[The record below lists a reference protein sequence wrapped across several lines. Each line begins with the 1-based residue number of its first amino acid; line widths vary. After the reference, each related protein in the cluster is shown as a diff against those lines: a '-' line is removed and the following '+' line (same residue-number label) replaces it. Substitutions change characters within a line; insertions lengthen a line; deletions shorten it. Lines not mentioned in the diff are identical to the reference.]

1 MVKEMA
7 YPPGMELHGAG
18 WRITKR
24 IPKAL
29 LSHYTPNTRLRF
41 QTGEADKKAAT
52 VLAWRWLAERAE
64 EFQRIR
70 DTGSKYRQD
79 ITPEESAHLVR
90 LMVCSSLAADEA
102 GRDAGDYQDDAS
114 FQRSVARMDEVEQE
128 NRTAIARRV
137 FGGDLPDIVGDWL
150 DGHGYDIPRD
160 SETFQ
165 RLCLEF
171 AKGRAEAL
179 KVKHA
184 RNAGDW
190 IDTPP
195 LPVLTPP
202 PVKEETLTLS
212 DVISHF
218 LKKQPQDAPMFK
230 KSKGATDL
238 LLEVLGDRPVATL
251 KQKEIDDFFGLL
263 CRLPPRWSDKKR
275 QLKKSAAELA
285 EMSWPICLN
294 QKTFE
299 DSYMAAL
306 RPFFKDASRVFGDSG
321 WPRYLTTDGIK
332 YTGNR
337 EGGEN
342 KQRSMRPEELRR
354 LFEGSEFAAFAGD
367 AEKEHCYWFPLVGL
381 YTGARVNE
389 VCQLNPQCDIKEEG
403 GIWFFDITEDTET
416 DERVKKSVKN
426 KPSIRRTPI
435 HSALLDLGLLAYVER
450 MKAQGHVLLFPQWPP
465 TRKKASGKAEKWFRE
480 LLKTTNLRDETPGKR
495 IVGFHCLR
503 STFLTRADHLDIP
516 KPGTLTGHSQGD
528 QSNRDEDGYKD
539 PIELGKNR
547 DKMERMSYEVSI
559 PPLPH
564 RAACRPT

>member
-7 YPPGMELHGAG
+7 FPPGMELHGAG

-29 LSHYTPNTRLRF
+29 LSHYTPDTRLRF
-41 QTGEADKKAAT
+41 QTGEPDKKTAA
-52 VLAWRWLAERAE
+52 VLAWRWLTECEE

-70 DTGSKYRQD
+70 STGSKYRQD
-79 ITPEESAHLVR
+79 ISPKEAAHLVR
-90 LMVCSSLAADEA
+90 LMIRSTLGADEES
-102 GRDAGDYQDDAS
+102 RDAGDYQDDFS
-114 FQRSVARMDEVEQE
+114 FQHALAQMDEADEE

-137 FGGDLPDIVGDWL
+137 YGGDLPEITASWL
-150 DGHGYDIPRD
+150 YSHSYDIPRD

-171 AKGRAEAL
+171 AKGRTEAL
-179 KVKHA
+179 KVRRA

-195 LPVLTPP
+195 LPVLTTQPAQ
-202 PVKEETLTLS
+202 EEAPTLS
-212 DVISHF
+212 SVISHF
-218 LKKQPQDAPMFK
+218 LGKQPQDAPMFK
-230 KSKGATDL
+230 KTQGATAL
-238 LLEVLGDRPVATL
+238 LLEVLGDRPISTI

-263 CRLPPRWSDKKR
+263 CRLPPRGHDKKR
-275 QLKKSAAELA
+275 QLKKSVAELA
-285 EMSWPICLN
+285 DMPWPDCIN
-294 QKTFE
+294 KKTFE

-306 RPFFKDASRVFGDSG
+306 RPFFKDAARVFGDAG

-332 YTGNR
+332 YTGSR

-354 LFEGSEFAAFAGD
+354 LFEGPEFAAFSGD
-367 AEKEHCYWFPLVGL
+367 PEQEHCYWLPLVGL

-389 VCQLNPQCDIKEEG
+389 ICQLNPQCDIKEEAG
-403 GIWFFDITEDTET
+403 VWFFDITEDSET

-435 HSALLDLGLLAYVER
+435 HSTLLNLGLLTYVER
-450 MKAQGHVLLFPQWPP
+450 IKAQGHALLFPQWPP
-465 TRKKASGKAEKWFRE
+465 TRKKASGKAEKWFCE

-495 IVGFHCLR
+495 VAGFHCLR

-528 QSNRDEDGYKD
+528 RSNRDEDGYKD
-539 PIELGKNR
+539 PIELEKNR
-547 DKMERMSYEVSI
+547 DKMECMSYEVSI
-559 PPLPH
+559 PPLSH
-564 RAACRPT
+564 GGRL